1 MNDENKPSEE
11 SNLKI
16 NSEDVNKKD
25 EKDQINRDIESNNKY
40 ENNNEINSEK
50 KEIIKDNNIDIISE
64 DKIVEEKENNE
75 LKDDNKNKTGN
86 KIKVKND
93 VIIKEH
99 NNITKVKDEKLDENK
114 IIQNKN
120 IEDNINDK
128 ENGNTTKN
136 NLNEEK
142 EDEEEE
148 EEDDNFYYI
157 YFLINPKNGKKLN
170 LSLEDNISKN
180 GCVQKIKDIKENNK
194 NNELYKIQISIDK
207 IPENHQIE
215 IYINKNEKDKNKI
228 DKLTILINPDIN
240 EFYAFISFNYK
251 KNDKN
256 DKPYSNFKLVNQY
269 KTYKTYFKDNQKNDN
284 INENFIKSTLFYLEK
299 NKFFGLYILCFYE
312 FQKSVYIKDL
322 IKIWNKSEMKGS
334 IEGIG
339 EEIINKINNLANNPN
354 EIFQKEELKNEINIF
369 YEIILYFH
377 LKFQI
382 DNVEKLLSENKNN
395 LYFEKF
401 ISYIPSYLGKIK
413 NISKDNIFKLLS
425 FAKNF
430 TEVKNILNISSKDII
445 TIIEIIIEK
454 SKEINSLFNKE
465 KDEKIKLNEYITKE
479 QNEDINSLSKEFEKL
494 INNKCLEFIDIS
506 DIIENCMSLNNL
518 KIEDLIL
525 LKKIINNAKNQ
536 INISKDINEIIHNK
550 ILNLEVDAR
559 INNFINDDIYF
570 EEKYKDGKNRTI
582 KIFNDIKLEK
592 LLELNKKVQ
601 SEKKTNLETIFE
613 FDIEK
618 LYTKIKSLS
627 ENINDI
633 KLLEQFFIGK
643 NKNFIKDII
652 ETKFLDTSKF
662 YLSDEEFSIFIDF
675 YVSNKFLLNKD
686 LIIKLLNS
694 SPIKIEMFEKILKII
709 DKADIISFFE
719 IINHDKIKNLYKKE
733 KNKKIK
739 LENYLL
745 LNSDDDFI
753 KFFNEV
759 NNNEENSFYYEISS
773 QVLNEY
779 FRKIENNNIES
790 ILKFKKL
797 FKKFSKDKSLED
809 KINEVIYRK
818 IKNLK
823 PEERLAYFLKNEIY
837 VNKDNI
843 NIEKRTLDILDGF
856 DISLLIKLNEN
867 LKTQKNTNL
876 EQIFSSQ
883 KKELYEKFISEVK
896 TIKHIEDIYS
906 LGLIEKE
913 NSELNKYLGIEF
925 EKILND
931 KYIQDISNLIC
942 FCSKNSMQLEND
954 LIQILKKENNKLIYT
969 KVIEQLILSKEPI
982 KIKKCFK
989 YLEDDNILLL
999 SIINKEKDIILE
1011 YLRSEEEVKIEF
1023 KNSFNKKDKNELITQ
1038 LDLLKK
1044 NNLLPYINFKPENFN
1059 LIMEDKDILIYIIKN
1074 INKEKDSE
1082 TWDKNIRDNI
1092 INLIKE
1098 KELKNNELL
1107 KLINLGNDVEKKKK
1121 YLTIDMYD
1129 GIDIECLKDDKF
1141 FNEFKESKLLGIFPK
1156 NYEKLIGN
1164 IIKNQTNELHKN
1176 IQSILEQI
1184 ISQLKNIDDIS
1195 SFIHKIS
1202 KEDNKNHIILGFI
1215 MENINNKYKNRFSEI
1230 YLKIENEDLSNK
1242 CRDIFMKYIFDGD
1255 KINNIIELL
1264 NKSKNKKEI
1273 FSRINEKLI
1282 LKVQNLDEL
1291 VNHIETNQEDYQL
1304 LNEIKNF
1311 FKDEND
1317 DIEYIKQSKN
1327 NLNELINQLK
1337 NVSYF
1342 NYKNIEKYLKNSK
1355 LIDFLYI
1362 KEEEKEKDIKLIKN
1376 KINKY
1381 KTINW
1386 ILVVFFGI
1394 FLSLLIYIF
1403 FSKKNI
1409 NNNDNLVEINWNIF
1423 NKSKEL
1429 IQTEYQNYP
1438 FKEVTD
1444 IQNNINKNSDK
1455 NNKKENFN
1463 EIIIGID
1470 FGSINTG
1477 YSYNIS
1483 SKKDLAEFPKII
1495 SEGKTPN
1502 EIEISRHDH
1511 KGLKYAYKAS
1521 VSLGNYRYEELEQ
1534 INFIKG
1540 IKNLMYMDKYNN
1552 DNLCFVYPNDCIQN
1566 INITNVIK
1574 EYLSMIKN
1582 DILNKIKNEKKSF
1595 DINNIKWV
1603 MTVPHSW
1610 NEFQK
1615 QIILNSALESGLS
1628 NISFIYET
1636 EAACLSIYTDKSFS
1650 NDFIKRKTKFILIDI
1665 GGINTQF
1672 SVFEI
1677 NTDNVQE
1684 KMPIKNNIVSN
1695 TGFLSIVE
1703 KIIKV
1708 LESVLG
1714 KNNINKIKKEQPGS
1728 WLRILKDI
1736 NKAIENTYRK
1746 NGIEIFDIYLP
1757 FSYRGQYE
1765 YKHETENGI
1774 KKYIIKYESYNLIF
1788 PAGLIGDFIADSI
1801 NKILNNTNI
1810 IIEEM
1815 KSKRININNL
1825 VITGGLSK
1833 NKIIQNEIKNY
1844 FIENEYM
1851 KIHYL
1856 SSNENSIS
1864 KGGVYYGLNNNTIF
1878 SRYTTETIGIK
1889 LENEIKVLIKK
1900 GTIINNNFNK
1910 IIFIKPIKEKQ
1921 RIIQIN
1927 VYASNINE
1935 FLDEKDFIGRLII
1948 DLNNYNDIIKVEI
1961 DYDVILRFHAY
1972 DIKNGKEIE
1981 TRFEY
1986 FK

>member
-1 MNDENKPSEE
+1 ME
-11 SNLKI
+11 LI
-16 NSEDVNKKD
+16 NSENDITKKQKYLAID
-25 EKDQINRDIESNNKY
+25 IYDGIDIE
-40 ENNNEINSEK
+40 
-50 KEIIKDNNIDIISE
+50 
-64 DKIVEEKENNE
+64 
-75 LKDDNKNKTGN
+75 
-86 KIKVKND
+86 
-93 VIIKEH
+93 
-99 NNITKVKDEKLDENK
+99 
-114 IIQNKN
+114 
-120 IEDNINDK
+120 
-128 ENGNTTKN
+128 
-136 NLNEEK
+136 
-142 EDEEEE
+142 
-148 EEDDNFYYI
+148 
-157 YFLINPKNGKKLN
+157 
-170 LSLEDNISKN
+170 
-180 GCVQKIKDIKENNK
+180 
-194 NNELYKIQISIDK
+194 
-207 IPENHQIE
+207 
-215 IYINKNEKDKNKI
+215 
-228 DKLTILINPDIN
+228 
-240 EFYAFISFNYK
+240 
-251 KNDKN
+251 
-256 DKPYSNFKLVNQY
+256 
-269 KTYKTYFKDNQKNDN
+269 
-284 INENFIKSTLFYLEK
+284 
-299 NKFFGLYILCFYE
+299 
-312 FQKSVYIKDL
+312 
-322 IKIWNKSEMKGS
+322 
-334 IEGIG
+334 
-339 EEIINKINNLANNPN
+339 
-354 EIFQKEELKNEINIF
+354 
-369 YEIILYFH
+369 
-377 LKFQI
+377 
-382 DNVEKLLSENKNN
+382 
-395 LYFEKF
+395 
-401 ISYIPSYLGKIK
+401 
-413 NISKDNIFKLLS
+413 
-425 FAKNF
+425 
-430 TEVKNILNISSKDII
+430 
-445 TIIEIIIEK
+445 
-454 SKEINSLFNKE
+454 
-465 KDEKIKLNEYITKE
+465 
-479 QNEDINSLSKEFEKL
+479 
-494 INNKCLEFIDIS
+494 CL
-506 DIIENCMSLNNL
+506 
-518 KIEDLIL
+518 
-525 LKKIINNAKNQ
+525 
-536 INISKDINEIIHNK
+536 
-550 ILNLEVDAR
+550 
-559 INNFINDDIYF
+559 
-570 EEKYKDGKNRTI
+570 
-582 KIFNDIKLEK
+582 
-592 LLELNKKVQ
+592 
-601 SEKKTNLETIFE
+601 
-613 FDIEK
+613 
-618 LYTKIKSLS
+618 
-627 ENINDI
+627 
-633 KLLEQFFIGK
+633 
-643 NKNFIKDII
+643 KDII

-662 YLSDEEFSIFIDF
+662 NLSDEEFSIFIDF
-675 YVSNKFLLNKD
+675 YVSNNFLLNKD

-739 LENYLL
+739 LEDYLL

-753 KFFNEV
+753 KFFDEV

-790 ILKFKKL
+790 ILNFKKL

-809 KINEVIYRK
+809 KINEVIYKK
-818 IKNLK
+818 IKNLT
-823 PEERLAYFLKNEIY
+823 PEERLAYFLKDEIY

-925 EKILND
+925 EKKLND
-931 KYIQDISNLIC
+931 KYIQDISNLIW
-942 FCSKNSMQLEND
+942 FCSENNMQLEND
-954 LIQILKKENNKLIYT
+954 LIQILKKDNNKLIYT

-1023 KNSFNKKDKNELITQ
+1023 KNSFNKNDKNELITQ

-1059 LIMEDKDILIYIIKN
+1059 LIMGDKDILTYIIKN

-1082 TWDKNIRDNI
+1082 TWNKNIRDNI

-1107 KLINLGNDVEKKKK
+1107 KLINSENDIEKKKK
-1121 YLTIDMYD
+1121 YLTIDIYD
-1129 GIDIECLKDDKF
+1129 GIDIECLKDDKC
-1141 FNEFKESKLLGIFPK
+1141 FNEFKESKLLEIFPK

-1176 IQSILEQI
+1176 IQSILEKI

-1230 YLKIENEDLSNK
+1230 YLKIENEDLSNE

-1264 NKSKNKKEI
+1264 NKSNNKKEI

-1444 IQNNINKNSDK
+1444 IQTNINENSNK
-1455 NNKKENFN
+1455 NNKKENLN

-1502 EIEISRHDH
+1502 EIEISRHEH

-1540 IKNLMYMDKYNN
+1540 IKNLIYMDKYNN
-1552 DNLCFVYPNDCIQN
+1552 DNLCFAYPNDCIQN

-1765 YKHETENGI
+1765 YKQETENGI

-1864 KGGVYYGLNNNTIF
+1864 KGGVYYGLNNSTIF
-1878 SRYTTETIGIK
+1878 SRYSTETIGIK
-1889 LENEIKVLIKK
+1889 LENDIKVLIKK

>member
-1 MNDENKPSEE
+1 
-11 SNLKI
+11 
-16 NSEDVNKKD
+16 
-25 EKDQINRDIESNNKY
+25 
-40 ENNNEINSEK
+40 
-50 KEIIKDNNIDIISE
+50 
-64 DKIVEEKENNE
+64 
-75 LKDDNKNKTGN
+75 
-86 KIKVKND
+86 
-93 VIIKEH
+93 
-99 NNITKVKDEKLDENK
+99 
-114 IIQNKN
+114 
-120 IEDNINDK
+120 
-128 ENGNTTKN
+128 
-136 NLNEEK
+136 
-142 EDEEEE
+142 
-148 EEDDNFYYI
+148 
-157 YFLINPKNGKKLN
+157 
-170 LSLEDNISKN
+170 
-180 GCVQKIKDIKENNK
+180 
-194 NNELYKIQISIDK
+194 
-207 IPENHQIE
+207 
-215 IYINKNEKDKNKI
+215 
-228 DKLTILINPDIN
+228 
-240 EFYAFISFNYK
+240 
-251 KNDKN
+251 
-256 DKPYSNFKLVNQY
+256 
-269 KTYKTYFKDNQKNDN
+269 
-284 INENFIKSTLFYLEK
+284 
-299 NKFFGLYILCFYE
+299 
-312 FQKSVYIKDL
+312 
-322 IKIWNKSEMKGS
+322 
-334 IEGIG
+334 
-339 EEIINKINNLANNPN
+339 
-354 EIFQKEELKNEINIF
+354 
-369 YEIILYFH
+369 
-377 LKFQI
+377 
-382 DNVEKLLSENKNN
+382 
-395 LYFEKF
+395 
-401 ISYIPSYLGKIK
+401 
-413 NISKDNIFKLLS
+413 
-425 FAKNF
+425 
-430 TEVKNILNISSKDII
+430 
-445 TIIEIIIEK
+445 
-454 SKEINSLFNKE
+454 
-465 KDEKIKLNEYITKE
+465 
-479 QNEDINSLSKEFEKL
+479 
-494 INNKCLEFIDIS
+494 
-506 DIIENCMSLNNL
+506 MSLNNL
-518 KIEDLIL
+518 KIEELIL

-582 KIFNDIKLEK
+582 NIFNDIKLEK

-601 SEKKTNLETIFE
+601 SVKKTNLETIFE

-633 KLLEQFFIGK
+633 KLLEQFFDGK
-643 NKNFIKDII
+643 NKNFIKEII
-652 ETKFLDTSKF
+652 ETKLLDTSKF
-662 YLSDEEFSIFIDF
+662 NLSDEEFEIITDF
-675 YVSNKFLLNKD
+675 YVSNNFLLNKD

-790 ILKFKKL
+790 ILEFKKL

-818 IKNLK
+818 IKNLT
-823 PEERLAYFLKNEIY
+823 PEERLAYFLKDEIY

-843 NIEKRTLDILDGF
+843 NIEKRILDILDGF

-954 LIQILKKENNKLIYT
+954 LIQILKKDNNKLIYT

-1023 KNSFNKKDKNELITQ
+1023 KNSFNKNDKNELITQ

-1059 LIMEDKDILIYIIKN
+1059 LIMEDKDILTYIIKN

-1082 TWDKNIRDNI
+1082 TWNKNIRDNI

-1107 KLINLGNDVEKKKK
+1107 KLINSESDINKKKK
-1121 YLTIDMYD
+1121 YLTIDIYD
-1129 GIDIECLKDDKF
+1129 GIDIECLKDDKC
-1141 FNEFKESKLLGIFPK
+1141 FNEFKESKLLEIFPK

-1176 IQSILEQI
+1176 IQSILEKI

-1230 YLKIENEDLSNK
+1230 YLKIENEDLSNE
-1242 CRDIFMKYIFDGD
+1242 CRNIFMKYIFDGD
-1255 KINNIIELL
+1255 KINNIVELL

-1317 DIEYIKQSKN
+1317 DIEYINQSKN

-1403 FSKKNI
+1403 FSKKNF

-1444 IQNNINKNSDK
+1444 IQTNINENSNK
-1455 NNKKENFN
+1455 NNKKENLN

-1502 EIEISRHDH
+1502 EIEISRHEH

-1540 IKNLMYMDKYNN
+1540 IKNLIYMDKYNN
-1552 DNLCFVYPNDCIQN
+1552 DNLCFAYPNDCIQN

-1582 DILNKIKNEKKSF
+1582 DILNKIKNEKKLF

-1774 KKYIIKYESYNLIF
+1774 NKYIIKYESYNLIF